1 MTDHMTREDKKKMNK
16 ILVIEDDQF
25 AYLEIEFLLKGIGYT
40 KADIVRCSDMRE
52 VMDFNGHDIEII
64 LTDLSL
70 PDSDYA
76 ETFDK
81 VHTKFVYTP
90 IIVLTGIN
98 EIAFAIKT
106 IQNGAQDYLVKGDF
120 DKKMLEKAINYA
132 IERKK
137 IANDYTRVFKES
149 PVPMYVFDSSTLKFL
164 GINTAATRQYGYT
177 VDEFLALTADEIW
190 PPGDHDA
197 FNAAIHNINEAY
209 SDVGQW
215 RHIHKEGYLFF
226 VHIYAHHTWFEDK
239 RAWVV
244 SAINIDKKVAA
255 EMALIER
262 TKENENI
269 LESITDGFYTL
280 NNDWKFTYVNKETE
294 KTFRLKK
301 HDLLGKSM
309 WDIFPEAR
317 HNKFFT
323 EYIRAKA
330 TNTSAHFEEEYAPLG
345 IWVSVNAYPTEDG
358 ITVYFV
364 DVTEQRKHIDMIQT
378 QNKRLR
384 EIAWIQSH
392 EVRAPVAN
400 IQGLL
405 LLFNFEDFSDPI
417 NRELMDNIIEATN
430 RLDEITR
437 RITNHTYI

>member
-1 MTDHMTREDKKKMNK
+1 
-16 ILVIEDDQF
+16 
-25 AYLEIEFLLKGIGYT
+25 
-40 KADIVRCSDMRE
+40 
-52 VMDFNGHDIEII
+52 
-64 LTDLSL
+64 
-70 PDSDYA
+70 
-76 ETFDK
+76 
-81 VHTKFVYTP
+81 
-90 IIVLTGIN
+90 
-98 EIAFAIKT
+98 
-106 IQNGAQDYLVKGDF
+106 
-120 DKKMLEKAINYA
+120 
-132 IERKK
+132 
-137 IANDYTRVFKES
+137 
-149 PVPMYVFDSSTLKFL
+149 
-164 GINTAATRQYGYT
+164 
-177 VDEFLALTADEIW
+177 
-190 PPGDHDA
+190 
-197 FNAAIHNINEAY
+197 
-209 SDVGQW
+209 
-215 RHIHKEGYLFF
+215 
-226 VHIYAHHTWFEDK
+226 
-239 RAWVV
+239 
-244 SAINIDKKVAA
+244 
-255 EMALIER
+255 
-262 TKENENI
+262 
-269 LESITDGFYTL
+269 
-280 NNDWKFTYVNKETE
+280 
-294 KTFRLKK
+294 
-301 HDLLGKSM
+301 M